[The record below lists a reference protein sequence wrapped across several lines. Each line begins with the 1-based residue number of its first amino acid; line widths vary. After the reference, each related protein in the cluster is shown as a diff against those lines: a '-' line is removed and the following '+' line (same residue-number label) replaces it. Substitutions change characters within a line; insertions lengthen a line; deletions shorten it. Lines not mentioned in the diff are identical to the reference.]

1 MVSACCD
8 SRAQRE
14 RKRERER
21 ERNFAKEKLL
31 LFSSELCVCLLM
43 IKRNVVSKKDVKR
56 RKKEGSFF
64 FFFRRLP
71 PAPLCFGRFTQ
82 KIIFIIIRFVLK
94 PMNNEYTNTS
104 WKCWL
109 WWARAARRW
118 KKTATKVSKFDR
130 LSLASTLRRNDKT
143 TREKKIIIYSYIE
156 TKNTKRTCPQNWSM
170 KASPV

>member
-1 MVSACCD
+1 MSACCD
-8 SRAQRE
+8 SRARRE

-43 IKRNVVSKKDVKR
+43 LLWSNETSFPKKMKKR

-71 PAPLCFGRFTQ
+71 LAPLCFGRFTP
-82 KIIFIIIRFVLK
+82 IIFIIINIIIRFLLK

-143 TREKKIIIYSYIE
+143 TREKKSSS
-156 TKNTKRTCPQNWSM
+156 TPT
-170 KASPV
+170 